1 MVQPIEHIGK
11 LIKSVGLALL
21 LILEKLA
28 REKVIFGDADQEQLV
43 DVEGVGLQE
52 ALKFGLPRLGFR
64 LLKKLLQSLLPLL
77 LRFGLRFGIQPFHH
91 CLINLCVL
99 MFEQGLKLL
108 EPLLEMSG
116 YRMKSEHRLIPVIT
130 FGSLIEVDYFGKNL
144 FRLMVPR
151 DWRSLTG

>member
-11 LIKSVGLALL
+11 LIKSVGLA
-21 LILEKLA
+21 ILEKFA
-28 REKVIFGDADQEQLV
+28 REEVIFGDADQEQLV

-52 ALKFGLPRLGFR
+52 ALKLGLPRLGFR

-91 CLINLCVL
+91 CLINLGVL

-116 YRMKSEHRLIPVIT
+116 YRMKPEHRLIT
-130 FGSLIEVDYFGKNL
+130 LGSPIEVDYFGKNL

-151 DWRSLTG
+151 DCRSLTG